1 MRIVSR
7 GARGLATLFGV
18 AAWVSMGCGEVPG
31 ATENTQTEVQ
41 QARAP
46 LDCLSA
52 LQPEREWFIQ
62 DGAVLKDPVRT
73 AWSGTLPREHE
84 AADGAWSFGRRM
96 AEMSGEVPAARF
108 VRDWFERGAGW
119 DDATRALVPQLLAA
133 WPRLEDG
140 SLDLTKAPLHLK
152 AIVNHLGVGEG
163 HLVFGGVDAN
173 GKPLNLTVA
182 LAYVLPTSTRREA
195 LEWAREWHDVTALK
209 PGSEDFNA
217 ALQSLTDR
225 FTASAGRAL
234 VPGAKA
240 STDTQRV
247 ATNLGSVLCLDS
259 SAPGVTLLSPADGS
273 FLRGTVSVTASAF
286 DDVGVTRVDF
296 FSGTTLIASD
306 TQPPFIVNWDT
317 TTGPSGTTS
326 LTAQAFDADGNSGTS
341 APVGVLVDN
350 FVPIILGSSP
360 RYNPQS
366 LNYVRGLLTASW
378 TVTDQGL
385 SGIALTEFFE
395 DGLLM
400 GTQPGHS
407 DLTYRFSWDTRRLGN
422 RPYTL
427 TLRAT
432 DNAGNVQTHTGTW
445 IVDNSPP
452 SSVLTAPVNGAV
464 VSGIVTLSA
473 NASDSQLLQYVAFE
487 IDGVLQTPFIS
498 SAPFTRTWD
507 ATGKSGTHVIV
518 AVAYDRAGNGQR
530 SNAVTVTVP

>member
-7 GARGLATLFGV
+7 GARGLATLFGM
-18 AAWVSMGCGEVPG
+18 AALASMGCGEVPG
-31 ATENTQTEVQ
+31 VGENTQTEVQ

-46 LDCLSA
+46 VDCLSS
-52 LQPEREWFIQ
+52 LQPEREWLIQ

-73 AWSGTLPREHE
+73 AWSGTLPREHA

-140 SLDLTKAPLHLK
+140 SLDLTKAPLRLK

-195 LEWAREWHDVTALK
+195 LQWARQWHDVTALK

-217 ALQSLTDR
+217 ALQSLTDH

-234 VPGAKA
+234 VPGAKD

-247 ATNLGSVLCLDS
+247 ATNLGSVLCMDS

-452 SSVLTAPVNGAV
+452 SSVLTAPANGSV
-464 VSGIVTLSA
+464 VSGVVTLSA

-507 ATGKSGTHVIV
+507 TTGKSGTHVIV
-518 AVAYDRAGNGQR
+518 AVAYDRVGNSQR